1 MKLRYLSMCSGIEVA
16 SLAWRPLG
24 WVPVAFAEIEPFPCA
39 VLAHHYPDVTNLGDM
54 TCIDG
59 TQFTGLVDV
68 LVAGTP
74 CQPFSVAGL
83 REGLS
88 DSRGNLTLKF
98 VELANAIKPSVAVV
112 WENVPGVLSMR
123 DNAFGCFLAG
133 LAGSDGPL
141 VPARPGR
148 WPDAGLVFG
157 PLRAIAWRVL
167 DAQYFGL
174 AQRRRRVF
182 VVACPR
188 NGLNPAEILFE
199 FDGVRRD
206 TPPRREA
213 RTDIAET
220 LEARTGRS
228 RRAGTSPGA
237 ITSHWEGGVHPCLN
251 QSAHSSGGIGMS
263 DQELFSQRG
272 AGLVPHG
279 YIADVSPTL
288 RAGGNSTGG
297 DRPMGM
303 DVDTCES
310 LVSYVPE
317 IVSQAISCKW
327 SKGTS
332 GPSGDEHHNLVCT
345 PVATTVTA
353 RNPSRGADS
362 DFTSTHVIY
371 SSFSTSGA
379 GIWRP
384 EFGPLRARPQDSHEN
399 LCVAVQADTLEA
411 RAEVEAIAFTE
422 RGRAE
427 GRTFECQEE
436 QAYCL
441 ANPSSG
447 GRTHSRQIMTPQM
460 QVRRLTPMECERLQ
474 GIPDNYTLI
483 PYKRLAGLP
492 ANIIL
497 RSYRRYLARM
507 ERQGKAPL
515 RLGDLLKCADGP
527 RYKAI
532 GNGMA
537 RNVMQWI
544 GERIEMALAAKG
556 VPHA

>member
-1 MKLRYLSMCSGIEVA
+1 MGFVTRGCIRSCSWCVVPGKEGKIHAHAELEEFLRPGCRDVVLMDNNI
-16 SLAWRPLG
+16 
-24 WVPVAFAEIEPFPCA
+24 
-39 VLAHHYPDVTNLGDM
+39 LAHEHGVMQLERSISLNLR
-54 TCIDG
+54 IDCN
-59 TQFTGLVDV
+59 QGL
-68 LVAGTP
+68 
-74 CQPFSVAGL
+74 
-83 REGLS
+83 
-88 DSRGNLTLKF
+88 
-98 VELANAIKPSVAVV
+98 
-112 WENVPGVLSMR
+112 
-123 DNAFGCFLAG
+123 
-133 LAGSDGPL
+133 
-141 VPARPGR
+141 
-148 WPDAGLVFG
+148 DAGLVFG

-206 TPPRREA
+206 TPPRRKA
-213 RTDIAET
+213 RTDIAGT
-220 LEARTGRS
+220 LEARTRRS

-237 ITSHWEGGVHPCLN
+237 CVEVC
-251 QSAHSSGGIGMS
+251 QSLTRSFGSGGPDDNKAQAGFYISQYGDVAAALTSEGS
-263 DQELFSQRG
+263 DASPCSDRGPTVIAFHGSQD
-272 AGLVPHG
+272 P
-279 YIADVSPTL
+279 DVS
-288 RAGGNSTGG
+288 G
-297 DRPMGM
+297 DVTHPVGRNQGQE
-303 DVDTCES
+303 TCVAYSAKEQCS
-310 LVSYVPE
+310 EGWAPE
-317 IVSQAISCKW
+317 IVRQAISCKW
-327 SKGTS
+327 NKGTS

-353 RNPSRGADS
+353 RSPSRGADS

-384 EFGPLRARPQDSHEN
+384 EFGPLRARPQDSHDN
-399 LCVAVQADTLEA
+399 LCVAVQADTWEA
-411 RAEVEAIAFTE
+411 RAEVQAIAFTE

-441 ANPSSG
+441 TNPSSG

-460 QVRRLTPMECERLQ
+460 QVRRLTPVECERLQ

-483 PYKRLAGLP
+483 PKRLDDLP

-515 RLGDLLKCADGP
+515 SLGDLLKCADGP

>member
-1 MKLRYLSMCSGIEVA
+1 MRYLSLCSGIEAATV
-16 SLAWRPLG
+16 AWRSLG
-24 WVPVAFAEIEPFPCA
+24 WEAVAFSEIEPFPCA

-332 GPSGDEHHNLVCT
+332 GSAGDEHHNLVGCISEEQNASTQEKYPSAILRILRQKVGEEAFTEWGLGILDSLQT
-345 PVATTVTA
+345 PEILRQALHGSGIRRAA
-353 RNPSRGADS
+353 RETGFILDDRPLSCSENLPS
-362 DFTSTHVIY
+362 
-371 SSFSTSGA
+371 
-379 GIWRP
+379 
-384 EFGPLRARPQDSHEN
+384 GPLRHLWEEGPDGCSSQGRQLAQQLAREFGKALPFLPPHN
-399 LCVAVQADTLEA
+399 
-411 RAEVEAIAFTE
+411 
-422 RGRAE
+422 
-427 GRTFECQEE
+427 
-436 QAYCL
+436 
-441 ANPSSG
+441 
-447 GRTHSRQIMTPQM
+447 TPKTALR
-460 QVRRLTPMECERLQ
+460 VRRLTPRETERLQ
-474 GIPDNYTLI
+474 GFPDDYTAI
-483 PYKRLAGLP
+483 A
-492 ANIIL
+492 
-497 RSYRRYLARM
+497 YR
-507 ERQGKAPL
+507 GKPV
-515 RLGDLLKCADGP
+515 ADSP
-527 RYKAI
+527 RYRAL
-532 GNGMA
+532 GNSMA
-537 RNVMQWI
+537 VPVVRWI
-544 GERIEMALAAKG
+544 GQRIQQWEAAH
-556 VPHA
+556 V

>member
-1 MKLRYLSMCSGIEVA
+1 MKLRYLSVCSGIEVA
-16 SLAWRPLG
+16 SLAWRHLG
-24 WVPVAFAEIEPFPCA
+24 WVPVAFAEIEPFSCA
-39 VLAHHYPDVTNLGDM
+39 VLAHHYPSVPNLGDM
-54 TCIDG
+54 TGIDG

-74 CQPFSVAGL
+74 CQSFSVAGL

-141 VPARPGR
+141 LPARSGR

-182 VVACPR
+182 VVASPR
-188 NGLNPAEILFE
+188 NGLNPSEILFE

-213 RTDIAET
+213 RADTAGT
-220 LEARTGRS
+220 VKSSLGR
-228 RRAGTSPGA
+228 RRGAGTSPGA

-251 QSAHSSGGIGMS
+251 QSTHSSGGIGMS
-263 DQELFSQRG
+263 DQELFNQRG

-310 LVSYVPE
+310 LVSYAPE

-332 GPSGDEHHNLVCT
+332 GPAGDEHHNLVCT
-345 PVATTVTA
+345 PVATAVTA
-353 RNPSRGADS
+353 RSPSRGADS
-362 DFTSTHVIY
+362 DFTSTHIVHL
-371 SSFSTSGA
+371 SFAQNSRDEVRLQGGDGQIA
-379 GIWRP
+379 GCLQSDEGVKR
-384 EFGPLRARPQDSHEN
+384 RTY
-399 LCVAVQADTLEA
+399 VASVPAM
-411 RAEVEAIAFTE
+411 AFTE
-422 RGRAE
+422 RGRNQ
-427 GRTFECQEE
+427 GRTCECQEE
-436 QAYCL
+436 QAFCQQ
-441 ANPSSG
+441 NPGG
-447 GRTHSRQIMTPQM
+447 GRSHSLQIVTPQM

-474 GIPDNYTLI
+474 GIPDNYTLV
-483 PYKRLAGLP
+483 PYKHLAGLP

-507 ERQGKAPL
+507 ERQAKTPL
-515 RLGDLLKCADGP
+515 PLGDLLKCADGP

-537 RNVMQWI
+537 RNVIQWI
-544 GERIEMALAAKG
+544 GERIEMALTAKG
-556 VPHA
+556 GPYA